1 MQPFDNDRFNLRQVR
16 DEKNQLSATLA
27 QLQREQEQL
36 DKAAE
41 AAARAGNQDE
51 LGQLGQQRERLRG
64 QVKATEAGYMGAKQK
79 AFEGLGQ
86 LVERYKSPQEY
97 IGFWDDHLPILLFP
111 VRVETRFAP
120 TVQGNAPELWV
131 RIYPDDATVVQHN
144 PDLTAAELDA
154 AKTFWFETWKADTDA
169 QKLGAW
175 ATLVQ
180 VGGSRRA
187 AWIARTT
194 QPANID
200 QTDAA
205 VFDFPADN
213 VLLAN
218 GLLPNEIKPG
228 KVYWRSLWFGTD
240 PAEAQTTLET
250 AVGTGRADAVKLATK
265 PANWAALS
273 GKTPTDEFD
282 RVVILG
288 GPPEGTPAT
297 GQPASYAEVL
307 PDQFVVIGY
316 RNERKVFEVVGKP
329 VPDRIWLSPNV
340 SPLDGGISRAADGTL
355 EFTGDLAWM
364 KDFDAAVDMGLGLR
378 INLQQAINQTVV
390 TEQQGTQAVADGLLR
405 EVLTLGI
412 TKLLVVGIN
421 AVDGSENGPVLL
433 EKLFDN
439 HHYGQTG
446 LGFIP
451 QGTPTNNTEGDN
463 AGHRGE
469 PDAADSYALERQG
482 PLFTDQANV
491 PFHQKVNGQRTAE
504 YLGIQSTVFQHIA
517 HSPDTELAEAQAMNV
532 ALYNATL
539 AYYLDEMLDPLVS
552 RADQH
557 RVFRFFT
564 SYVSARGS
572 LPALRVGKQP
582 YGILPAT
589 ALDRWQ
595 WTNPEMVEGR
605 FFVVP
610 FYQKMLNL
618 LRFFN
623 SQWAGLQQFASHAGQ
638 SGGALTSNQ
647 QFLDLLGLQP
657 TSVTFAQRWLYGKQF
672 IRNFTYILL
681 GRDATR
687 EAVAQWKA
695 RAAALLAQLG
705 ITTEPAIAGKFFN
718 HPALSLKSVPP
729 IDTLPLSE
737 TDTVQPLFNHT
748 DGTAGPNYIEWIRQS
763 KQADIQSNN
772 ILNDENKRIDAP
784 KTLLYALLQHA
795 TQNAYWDTAMKLFE
809 DYKIVDRA
817 ARREVEMRHIATPRE
832 GNQQVRQWSRADY
845 LQADVSNIP
854 ALGVANQTMGAYL
867 SQRVSLPILP
877 DSNLHLVQEALTKLE
892 KLPTARLER
901 LLAEHLDLCS
911 YRLDGWLNGILQKR
925 LDYLRYEF
933 QPPNQEGNGRPRR
946 GTYLGAFGWLEN
958 IRPAHARPVVE
969 IKLPPELKARGIV
982 LEAAHEGSFIHAPS
996 LPQAVTAA
1004 LLRSGYLAHASRTE
1018 SERNRL
1024 AINLS
1029 SARVR
1034 RAMWF
1039 IDGIRKGQELAALL
1053 GYQFERSLHD
1063 TNLDVHI
1070 YPFRERFPFKIK
1082 EADVPAGGSIEAV
1095 SARNVVDGY
1104 ALGNETTAYPFG
1116 RTDLPLAT
1124 STEGK
1129 GILAAIADLRN
1140 AMDAVAD
1147 LLLAESVHQFVQ
1159 GNHLT
1164 AGATLKTVQEGHNPA
1179 IPDLVQTPR
1188 NGHAITNRVFL
1199 ALDSTAATPANA
1211 TPRVLADPA
1220 LNKWLTDLLTPSLVQ
1235 TRFIVEKTRA
1245 NGTTEQAEIKL
1256 ADLKLFPADLINL
1269 VDNQQVDLFKR
1280 VLYEYRRTHTVG
1292 AGETIRVLPDAPLIT
1307 VGATSF
1313 GVALP
1318 LLRHVQQL
1326 IRKGRALTAM
1336 DFRVPGESKPGDKT
1350 NIGNVAIGEL
1360 TGRVTSLKNALQT
1373 LQTAFG
1379 AALTTAGDI
1388 IKNDPATDKLPNLRD
1403 LIVANHPAWETL
1415 LKNAADFD
1423 VPEAFPEQPVAFT
1436 NATVD
1441 ADFGYSDAVKDLA
1454 KLFDNQLYGSPNNR
1468 PAFLFLTQLL
1478 VVRNKLTQKVAVM
1491 TKALTDAA
1499 KPGLSID
1506 AQLPLLAEAVTAGLG
1521 TALVLPRFSLE
1532 NAAEVQIAFQN
1543 QAKALTFKREQ
1554 LLADLPTLSTPAAN
1568 LLIMEEWLQGVSR
1581 VRPQMGQL
1589 ERLKLAAELGTDTPG
1604 TALSVLQLPYLAQ
1617 PYWVGLDLPETM
1629 PDPSD
1634 ATKTVPLVLDRDYLS
1649 IITVGQGAA
1658 PVFGNPQCGL
1668 LLDESTEVIP
1678 TKSTTTG
1685 LAVNYNQPN
1694 AESPQCMLLAVSP
1707 TLLGNWTWD
1716 NLVAIL
1722 NSTLEQAKRRA
1733 VEPDH
1738 LALHSNLGQLL
1749 PATITA
1755 QGSVPDASISLNY
1768 SRLYEK
1774 VFKV

>member
-1 MQPFDNDRFNLRQVR
+1 MEAFDNDRFNLRQVR
-16 DEKNQLSATLA
+16 NEKNQLSAKLA
-27 QLQREQEQL
+27 QLQREKAQL

-51 LGQLGQQRERLRG
+51 LGQLTQQRDRLRG
-64 QVKATEAGYMGAKQK
+64 QVKETETGYLGAKQR

-86 LVERYKSPQEY
+86 LVERYKTPQEY
-97 IGFWDDHLPILLFP
+97 IGFWDDHLPVLLFP

-120 TVQGNAPELWV
+120 TVQGNVPELWV

-144 PDLTAAELDA
+144 PDLTTAELAA

-169 QKLGAW
+169 QKMGAW

-194 QPANID
+194 EPTNLD

-205 VFDFPADN
+205 VVDFPADN
-213 VLLAN
+213 VLLTN

-228 KVYWRSLWFGTD
+228 KVFWRSQWFGT
-240 PAEAQTTLET
+240 ALTNAQLTLET
-250 AVGTGRADAVKLATK
+250 AVGAGRAEAVKQATK
-265 PANWAALS
+265 PINWDGLQA
-273 GKTPTDEFD
+273 KNPTDEFD
-282 RVVILG
+282 RVVVLS
-288 GPPEGTPAT
+288 GPAAGTPAT

-316 RNERKVFEVVGKP
+316 RGGRKVFEVVGKP
-329 VPDRIWLSPNV
+329 VPDRIWLSPTV
-340 SPLDGGISRAADGTL
+340 GPLDGGISRAADGKL

-390 TEQQGTQAVADGLLR
+390 VEQQSTQSVADGLLR
-405 EVLTLGI
+405 EVTSLGI

-421 AVDGSENGPVLL
+421 AVDGAENGPVLL

-446 LGFIP
+446 LSFIP

-463 AGHRGE
+463 AGHSGE
-469 PDAADSYALERQG
+469 PNAADSYALERRG

-491 PFHQKVNGQRTAE
+491 PFHQKVNGQRTAD
-504 YLGIQSTVFQHIA
+504 YLGIQSTVFQHID
-517 HSPDTELAEAQAMNV
+517 HSPDAELAEAQGMNV

-539 AYYLDEMLDPLVS
+539 AYYLDEMLNPLVS

-557 RVFRFFT
+557 RVFQFFT
-564 SYVSARGS
+564 TYVSARGS

-595 WTNPEMVEGR
+595 WSNPEMAEGR

-610 FYQKMLNL
+610 FYQKMLSL
-618 LRFFN
+618 LQFFN
-623 SQWAGLQQFASHAGQ
+623 SQWAGLQTFASHAGQ
-638 SGGALTSNQ
+638 AGGALTSNQ

-657 TSVTFAQRWLYGKQF
+657 TSITFAQRWLYGKQF

-695 RAAALLAQLG
+695 RAALLLSQLG
-705 ITTEPAIAGKFFN
+705 IKTEPAIASKFFA
-718 HPALSLKSVPP
+718 HPALTLKSVSL
-729 IDTLPLSE
+729 IDAVPTSE
-737 TDTVQPLFNHT
+737 TDPIQPLFKHT
-748 DGTAGPNYIEWIRQS
+748 NGSVGPNYIEWIR
-763 KQADIQSNN
+763 KNNQADIQSNN
-772 ILNDENKRIDAP
+772 IRGDANKPVDAP

-809 DYKIVDRA
+809 DYNIVNQV
-817 ARREVEMRHIATPRE
+817 ARREVELRHIATPTD
-832 GNQQVRQWSRADY
+832 GNQQKRQWSRADY

-854 ALGVANQTMGAYL
+854 ALGVANQTMGTYL

-877 DSNLHLVQEALTKLE
+877 DSNLHLVQEALARLE

-911 YRLDGWLNGILQKR
+911 YRLDGWLNGIVQKR
-925 LDYLRYEF
+925 LDHLRYDF
-933 QPPNQEGNGRPRR
+933 RNPNNEGAGGPRR
-946 GTYLGAFGWLEN
+946 GVYLGAFGWLEN
-958 IRPAHARPVVE
+958 IRPAPARAVVDTQ
-969 IKLPPELKARGIV
+969 LPPELKARGIV
-982 LEAAHEGSFIHAPS
+982 LEAANDGSFIHAPS

-1004 LLRSGYLAHASRTE
+1004 LLRSGYLAHASRGET
-1018 SERNRL
+1018 ERNRL

-1034 RAMWF
+1034 RAMWY

-1063 TNLDVHI
+1063 ADLDVHI
-1070 YPFRERFPFKIK
+1070 YPFRDRFPFKLK
-1082 EADVPAGGSIEAV
+1082 ETDVPAGQSIEAV

-1116 RTDLPLAT
+1116 RSDLPAGNT
-1124 STEGK
+1124 PAGT

-1164 AGATLKTVQEGHNPA
+1164 AGATLKTIQEGHNPA

-1199 ALDSTAATPANA
+1199 PLDATITAPANA
-1211 TPRVLADPA
+1211 SPRLLADPA
-1220 LNKWLTDLLTPSLVQ
+1220 LNAWFTDLLTPSLAQ
-1235 TRFIVEKTRA
+1235 TRFIVEKMKAT
-1245 NGTTEQAEIKL
+1245 GSTELAEIKL
-1256 ADLKLFPADLINL
+1256 ADLKLQPADLVNL
-1269 VDNQQVDLFKR
+1269 IDNQQVDLFKR
-1280 VLYEYRRTHTVG
+1280 VLYEYRKSGNVVG
-1292 AGETIRVLPDAPLIT
+1292 VGETVRVLPDAPVIT

-1313 GVALP
+1313 GAALP
-1318 LLRHVQQL
+1318 LLRHIQQL
-1326 IRKGRALTAM
+1326 IRKSRPLTAM
-1336 DFRVPGESKPGDKT
+1336 DFRVPGESKPGDVK
-1350 NIGNVAIGEL
+1350 NIGNVDIAEL
-1360 TGRVTSLKNALQT
+1360 TGRVTALKNALQT
-1373 LQTAFG
+1373 LQTAFD
-1379 AALTTAGDI
+1379 AAMTTAGNI
-1388 IKNDPATDKLPNLRD
+1388 IENDPVAQKLSNLRN
-1403 LIVANHPAWETL
+1403 LLVANHVAWETL
-1415 LKNAADFD
+1415 LKNAANFD
-1423 VPEAFPEQPVAFT
+1423 IPEAYPEAPALFT

-1441 ADFGYSDAVKDLA
+1441 VDFGYPDAVKELT
-1454 KLFDNQLYGSPNNR
+1454 KLVENQLYGSPNNR

-1478 VVRNKLTQKVAVM
+1478 VVRNKLTQKADQM
-1491 TKALTDAA
+1491 TTALASAA
-1499 KPGLSID
+1499 QPGLSID
-1506 AQLPLLAEAVTAGLG
+1506 AQLPLLNDAIRAGLG
-1521 TALVLPRFSLE
+1521 ATVVMPRFALE

-1543 QAKALTFKREQ
+1543 SAKTLTFKRKQ
-1554 LLADLPTLSTPAAN
+1554 LTDGLPTLSTKAAD
-1568 LLIMEEWLQGVSR
+1568 LLIMEEWLQGVGR

-1589 ERLKLAAELGTDTPG
+1589 ERLKLAAEATTDVPG

-1629 PDPSD
+1629 PDPDD
-1634 ATKTVPLVLDRDYLS
+1634 ATKTIPLVLDRDYLS
-1649 IITVGQGAA
+1649 IINVGLGAA
-1658 PVFGNPQCGL
+1658 PVFGGNQCGL
-1668 LLDESTEVIP
+1668 LIDEWTEVIP
-1678 TKSTTTG
+1678 TKSATTG
-1685 LAVNYNQPN
+1685 VAVNYNQPN

-1707 TLLGNWTWD
+1707 VLLGNWTWD

-1755 QGSVPDASISLNY
+1755 QGSVPDTTISLNY
-1768 SRLYEK
+1768 NRLYARGEL
-1774 VFKV
+1774 

>member
-1 MQPFDNDRFNLRQVR
+1 MQPFDNDRFNLRQTR
-16 DEKNQLSATLA
+16 DEKNQLSARLA
-27 QLQREQEQL
+27 QLQREREQL

-64 QVKATEAGYMGAKQK
+64 QLVNAENGYVAAKRKALD
-79 AFEGLGQ
+79 GLEQ
-86 LVERYKSPQEY
+86 LVVRYKAPQEY

-120 TVQGNAPELWV
+120 TVTGNAPELWV

-144 PDLTAAELDA
+144 PDLSVAELAA

-194 QPANID
+194 QPANFD

-205 VFDFPADN
+205 IFDFPADN
-213 VLLAN
+213 ALIAN
-218 GLLPNEIKPG
+218 GLSIDEIKAG
-228 KVYWRSLWFGTD
+228 KVFWRSQWFGTA
-240 PAEAQTTLET
+240 PAQTQTTLET
-250 AVGTGRADAVKLATK
+250 AVGASRADVVKQATK
-265 PANWAALS
+265 PANWVALA
-273 GKTPTDEFD
+273 GKTPADEFD
-282 RVVILG
+282 RVVVLG
-288 GPPEGTPAT
+288 GPAAGTPAT

-316 RNERKVFEVVGKP
+316 RGQHKVFEVVGKP

-355 EFTGDLAWM
+355 EFSGDLAWM
-364 KDFDAAVDMGLGLR
+364 KDFDAAVNMGLGLR

-390 TEQQGTQAVADGLLR
+390 SEQQNTQAVADGLLR
-405 EVLTLGI
+405 EVMSLGI

-421 AVDGSENGPVLL
+421 AVDGAENGPVLL

-446 LGFIP
+446 LSFIP
-451 QGTPTNNTEGDN
+451 QGTPTNNTEGTD

-469 PDAADSYALERQG
+469 PNAEVSYALERQG
-482 PLFTDQANV
+482 PLFTDQPNV
-491 PFHQKVNGQRTAE
+491 PFYQKANGQRTAE
-504 YLGIQSTVFQHIA
+504 YLGIQSAVFQHVD

-539 AYYLDEMLDPLVS
+539 AYYLDEMLNPLVS

-557 RVFRFFT
+557 RVFQFFT

-595 WTNPEMVEGR
+595 WTNPEMAEGR

-610 FYQKMLNL
+610 FYQKLLDL

-623 SQWAGLQQFASHAGQ
+623 NQWAGLQTFASHAGQ
-638 SGGALTSNQ
+638 AGGALTSNQ
-647 QFLDLLGLQP
+647 AFLDLLALQP

-681 GRDATR
+681 GRDESR

-695 RAAALLAQLG
+695 RATQLLTQLG
-705 ITTEPAIAGKFFN
+705 IKTEPAIVSKFFA
-718 HPALSLKSVPP
+718 HPALTLKSVPL
-729 IDTLPLSE
+729 IDAVPLSE
-737 TDTVQPLFNHT
+737 TDPIQPLFKHT
-748 DGTAGPNYIEWIRQS
+748 NGSAGPNYIDWIRQHN
-763 KQADIQSNN
+763 QADIQGNN
-772 ILNDENKRIDAP
+772 ILDDANKRVDAP

-809 DYKIVDRA
+809 DYQIVDRV
-817 ARREVEMRHIATPRE
+817 ARREVELRHIATPAA

-867 SQRVSLPILP
+867 SDRVSLPILP
-877 DSNLHLVQEALTKLE
+877 DSNLHLVQEALAKLE

-925 LDYLRYEF
+925 LDFLRYEF
-933 QPPNQEGNGRPRR
+933 RNPNDGGNGGPRR

-958 IRPAHARPVVE
+958 IRPAPARPVVDT
-969 IKLPPELKARGIV
+969 KLPPELQARGIV
-982 LEAAHEGSFIHAPS
+982 LEAAHDSSFIHAPS

-1004 LLRSGYLAHASRTE
+1004 LLRSGYLAHASRGET
-1018 SERNRL
+1018 ERNRL

-1034 RAMWF
+1034 RAIWY

-1063 TNLDVHI
+1063 TNFDVHI
-1070 YPFRERFPFKIK
+1070 YSFRDRFPFKIK
-1082 EADVPAGGSIEAV
+1082 ETDKAAGQSLEAV

-1164 AGATLKTVQEGHNPA
+1164 AGATLKSIQEGHNPA

-1199 ALDSTAATPANA
+1199 PLDATAATPANA

-1220 LNKWLTDLLTPSLVQ
+1220 LNAWLTDLLTPSLAQ

-1245 NGTTEQAEIKL
+1245 NGTTEQGEIKL
-1256 ADLKLFPADLINL
+1256 ADLTLFPADLLNMI
-1269 VDNQQVDLFKR
+1269 DNQQVDLFKR
-1280 VLYEYRRTHTVG
+1280 VLYEYRRTHPV
-1292 AGETIRVLPDAPLIT
+1292 AVGETIRVLPDEPLIT
-1307 VGATSF
+1307 VGATTF

-1326 IRKGRALTAM
+1326 LRKGRPLTAM
-1336 DFRVPGESKPGDKT
+1336 DFRVPGESKPGETT

-1360 TGRVTSLKNALQT
+1360 TGRVTALKNSLQT
-1373 LQTAFG
+1373 LQTAFD
-1379 AALTTAGDI
+1379 AAMTTAGNI
-1388 IKNDPATDKLPNLRD
+1388 IKNDPALNKLRD
-1403 LIVANHPAWETL
+1403 LIVANHPAWEAL
-1415 LKNAADFD
+1415 LKDAASFD
-1423 VPEAFPEQPVAFT
+1423 MPEAFPEQPVSFT
-1436 NATVD
+1436 KATVD
-1441 ADFGYSDAVKDLA
+1441 ADFGYAGSLKDLTS
-1454 KLFDNQLYGSPNNR
+1454 LFANQLYGSPNNR

-1478 VVRNKLTQKVAVM
+1478 VVRNKLTQKAALM
-1491 TKALTDAA
+1491 TNALADAA

-1506 AQLPLLAEAVTAGLG
+1506 AQLPLLAGAVTAGLG
-1521 TALVLPRFSLE
+1521 ATQVLPRFSLE

-1543 QAKALTFKREQ
+1543 QAKTLTFKREQ
-1554 LLADLPTLSTPAAN
+1554 FSDDLPTLGTATAD
-1568 LLIMEEWLQGVSR
+1568 LLIMDEWLQGISR

-1589 ERLKLAAELGTDTPG
+1589 ERLKLAAETTADVPG

-1629 PDPSD
+1629 PDPD
-1634 ATKTVPLVLDRDYLS
+1634 DTTKTVPLVLDRDYLS
-1649 IITVGQGAA
+1649 IINVGLGAA

-1668 LLDESTEVIP
+1668 LLDEWTEVIP
-1678 TKSTTTG
+1678 TKSATTG
-1685 LAVNYNQPN
+1685 VAVNYNQPN

-1707 TLLGNWTWD
+1707 TLRGNWTWD

-1755 QGSVPDASISLNY
+1755 QGSVPDTTISLNY
-1768 SRLYEK
+1768 SRLYDK
-1774 VFKV
+1774 LS